1 MANADFY
8 PPYTDESAD
17 TDAAD
22 ESSETTP
29 DNEKD
34 EGMSALIP
42 LSLVKGKEVGD
53 KVTFDLVHLY
63 DDEAEIKRSSE
74 SPDKGPPK
82 PEPGSMAEGMDRMS
96 AMAG

>member
-1 MANADFY
+1 MPSADFY
-8 PPYTDESAD
+8 PDATDESAD
-17 TDAAD
+17 TDAAE

-42 LSLVKGKEVGD
+42 LSLVKGKKVGD
-53 KVTFDLVHLY
+53 TVTFKIAHLY
-63 DDEAEIKRSSE
+63 DDEAEICEPDSE
-74 SPDKGPPK
+74 GEDMPKK
-82 PEPGSMAEGMDRMS
+82 PEAGSMAEGLDRMS